1 MKALVTGATGFIGG
15 HLVTELVKKGYR
27 VTCLVRKTSN
37 LKWLEATDADM
48 FYGDCE
54 DETSLKG
61 LADDFTY
68 VFHLAGLTKAK
79 TDKEFFSANVQGTEN
94 ILRAVSS
101 RNQGLK
107 RFIHL
112 SSLAAVGPSRNG
124 TPLDE
129 TVKPTPVSAYGRS
142 KLEGEAA
149 VLRYKELLPVTII
162 RPPAVYGPRDRDFYL
177 FFKMVKRGFYPYW
190 GKCYYS
196 MLYVDD
202 LVRGLIM
209 AARAKGTGSEIYFL
223 ADSRVY
229 SNEDIVREI
238 INALGVKKALKI
250 PVPKPAM
257 KLITEIGSRLGSGMS
272 IINRDKLN
280 ELKHSHWLC
289 NAGKAERELGF
300 IAQVRLR
307 EGIKWTGDWYRIH
320 QWL

>member
-1 MKALVTGATGFIGG
+1 MKVLVTGATGFIGS
-15 HLVTELVKKGYR
+15 HLAAKLAENGYK

-54 DETSLKG
+54 DEVSLKG
-61 LADDFTY
+61 LANDFSY
-68 VFHLAGLTKAK
+68 VFHLAGLTKAR

-101 RNQGLK
+101 RTSELK

-112 SSLAAVGPSRNG
+112 SSLAVAGPSRDG
-124 TPLDE
+124 CPLEE
-129 TVKPTPVSAYGRS
+129 TAKPAPVSAYGRS
-142 KLEGEAA
+142 KLEGEGVA
-149 VLRYKELLPVTII
+149 LRYKDRFPVTII

-202 LVRGLIM
+202 LVRGLLM
-209 AARAKGTGSEIYFL
+209 AAKSKETESKIYFL
-223 ADSRVY
+223 ADSMVY
-229 SNEDIVREI
+229 SNEDIVKEI
-238 INALGVKKALKI
+238 KNTLGVKKVLKI
-250 PVPKPAM
+250 PIPRPAM
-257 KLITEIGSRLGSGMS
+257 GLITEIGSWLGSGAS

-280 ELKHSHWLC
+280 ELKHSHWIC

-300 IAQVRLR
+300 ISQVRLK
-307 EGIKWTGDWYRIH
+307 EGIKWTGDWYRTQ